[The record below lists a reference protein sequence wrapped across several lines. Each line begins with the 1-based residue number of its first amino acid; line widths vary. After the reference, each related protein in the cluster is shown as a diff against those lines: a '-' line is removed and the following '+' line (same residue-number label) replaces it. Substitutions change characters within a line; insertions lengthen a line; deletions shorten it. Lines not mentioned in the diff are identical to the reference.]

1 MPVDRYFQ
9 CSPEQ
14 YKNHKSI
21 LLPDGD
27 ILPLDIFINSLNQ
40 YEDEEKIILLVR
52 IDDGTIQE
60 LQDQIGCADPLS
72 LEAVKLLGIQKVYIG
87 PTEEHVYTKYPELR
101 GQIQTGTDEAG
112 NPIMTDI
119 LSKGRWA

>member
-1 MPVDRYFQ
+1 MSVDRYFQ

-14 YKNHKSI
+14 YKNHKSV

-60 LQDQIGCADPLS
+60 LQDQTGCADPLS
-72 LEAVKLLGIQKVYIG
+72 LEAVVMLGIQDAYIG
-87 PTEEHVYTKYPELR
+87 PTEEHVYERYPELR
-101 GQIQTGTDEAG
+101 GQIQTGIDETG
-112 NPIMTDI
+112 NPVMTDI